1 MLRYGRN
8 VNDLT
13 TRPGLFARLL
23 RAVGLVKVDAKTG
36 KVDHSAGADF
46 VPNIGVRNPYDSR
59 SALSALAAFPWPFA
73 CVQAISSDLSSLPIR
88 VYRGKGA
95 DAEMLD
101 SHPVLDLLDTPS
113 SRVGGLL
120 FRRQLYTDFVLTG
133 NAFVLLAGQGGVPT
147 SLLRLHP
154 ARVRIQPMTDGQP
167 GAYIYDSG
175 NGHNPDEY
183 LHDQILHIRAP
194 SWSDDPSNLWGTG
207 AVQPLHHDLIT
218 EKSQAA
224 LSARTAAT
232 GQPVGILSPKEEGD
246 RWSKQQVTDL
256 RRLYESQMQ
265 QGGSNVLILGGQA
278 QFEKLGFTPREM
290 EFSQVR
296 DFVRSST
303 LAAFDCPPSRVGLPN
318 TNYATAA
325 AQARRFWEGLQ
336 GRSSIIDEQLT
347 RLARMFDP
355 ELTVRH
361 DFSGVEA
368 LQESR
373 TERLNRVQQWAMMG
387 VPLSEAAAFEG
398 FDDLPFTP
406 EDDIE
411 AEAPGDDTGED
422 TAPVD
427 DAGDE
432 DVPEGEGGEPL
443 AATALNGAQIASLL
457 SILGSVAAGAITFD
471 AAMALIGVSFPTI
484 PPDEAARIL
493 AGAQALPDEAET
505 DERIARA
512 KYDEIDF
519 SVPDGVKEEL
529 RKGLNWHEEGHSGDG
544 LTPATVSWARR
555 MAGGEDI
562 SPEKVVKMRAWLAR
576 HESDKSGEG
585 YSPGDPGF
593 PSAGRVAWAL
603 WGGDPAVAWSE
614 KLVGQMERADED
626 GDDKAIERV
635 LRGMIDT
642 IRHRPPLTGGAA
654 WIATA
659 SADDVDH
666 VWRAFIDEVHDPAEK
681 KIERVMR
688 DYLQGHAARIA
699 KRVPQVLAQ
708 RAVGDDSIVF
718 KIEGDW
724 LSELVD
730 EYAEGVAL
738 SKAVKDTLTEIYQ
751 DAIGSA
757 FDTMPGYI
765 VDDFP
770 YDPERIDRIVDKHL
784 GELIVDVP
792 GGTRQGVKTVVT
804 NGLAE
809 GATIAEIQA
818 GIMSSTSI
826 SSPMRAL
833 RIARTEATK
842 SVNAGGVAAW
852 ETQAEAAGVEL
863 VLTWRAQPNAREA
876 HKRLNGKERGPDGVW
891 TVGNNKATA
900 PGSFEGPNSAEL
912 NINCRCFYTPKVIR

>member
-1 MLRYGRN
+1 MN
-8 VNDLT
+8 ELT
-13 TRPGLFARLL
+13 TRPGFWSRLL

-46 VPNIGVRNPYDSR
+46 ASDVGVRNPYDSKA
-59 SALSALAAFPWPFA
+59 ALSALAAFPWPYA

-101 SHPVLDLLDTPS
+101 THPVLDLLDQPS

-133 NAFVLLAGQGGVPT
+133 NAFVLLAGQGDVPN

-154 ARVRIQPMTDGQP
+154 ARMQIKPMTDGQP
-167 GAYIYDSG
+167 GLYQYDTGNSEAPGIYD
-175 NGHNPDEY
+175 HN
-183 LHDQILHIRAP
+183 QILHIRAP
-194 SWSDDPSNLWGTG
+194 SWNDDPTNLWGTG
-207 AVQPLHHDLIT
+207 AVQPLHHDLTT
-218 EKSQAA
+218 EKAQAA
-224 LSARTAAT
+224 LAARTAAT
-232 GQPVGILSPKEEGD
+232 GQVSGILSPKEEGD

-265 QGGSNVLILGGQA
+265 TGGSNVLILGGQA
-278 QFEKLGFTPREM
+278 QFEKLAFTPREM
-290 EFSQVR
+290 EFAQVR

-373 TERLNRVQQWAMMG
+373 TERLNRVQTWAMMG
-387 VPLSEAAAFEG
+387 VPLSEAAAYEG
-398 FDDLPFTP
+398 FDDLPFTSS
-406 EDDIE
+406 DDIE
-411 AEAPGDDTGED
+411 SDEAEPVED
-422 TAPVD
+422 EQPPAD
-427 DAGDE
+427 DAADE
-432 DVPEGEGGEPL
+432 PADAAETDEPL

-457 SILGSVAAGAITFD
+457 SILASVAAGAITFD
-471 AAMALIGVSFPTI
+471 AAMALIGVAFPTI

-493 AGAQALPDEAET
+493 AGAQALPEEAET
-505 DERIARA
+505 NERIARA
-512 KYDEIDF
+512 KYDSIDF
-519 SVPDGVKEEL
+519 SVPDGVKDEL
-529 RKGLNWHEEGHSGDG
+529 QKGLKWHEEGHSGDG

-562 SPEKVVKMRAWLAR
+562 SPKKAIKMRAWLAR

-603 WGGDPAVAWSE
+603 WGGDPAVSWSE
-614 KLVGQMERADED
+614 KLVNQMESADED
-626 GDDKAIERV
+626 DDSKAIERV
-635 LRGMIDT
+635 LRSMIDS
-642 IRHRPPLTGGAA
+642 IEHRAPVDAGGQ
-654 WIATA
+654 WLATA
-659 SADDVDH
+659 SADEVDH
-666 VWRAFIDEVHDPAEK
+666 VWRAFIDEVHEPAEK
-681 KIERVMR
+681 QIEKVMI

-699 KRVPQVLAQ
+699 KRVPRVLAQ
-708 RAVGDDSIVF
+708 RAVGDDSVVF

-724 LSELVD
+724 LSELVN
-730 EYAEGVAL
+730 ETVEGAAL
-738 SKAVKDTLTEIYQ
+738 SEAVRSTIVDVYE

-757 FDTMPGYI
+757 FDKMPGFI

-770 YDPERIDRIVDKHL
+770 YDPARIDPWIDKHM
-784 GELIVDVP
+784 GELIKDVP
-792 GGTRQGVKTVVT
+792 GGSRQAVKTIVT

-818 GIMSSTSI
+818 GIMASTSI

-852 ETQAEAAGVEL
+852 EQQAEAAGVEL
-863 VLTWRAQPNAREA
+863 VLTWRAAPDARDA
-876 HKRLNGKERGPDGVW
+876 HKRLNGKVRDKKSGRWKSGMNSATSP
-891 TVGNNKATA
+891 GNFT
-900 PGSFEGPNSAEL
+900 GPNSAEL
-912 NINCRCFYTPKVIR
+912 NINCRCFYTPRVIR